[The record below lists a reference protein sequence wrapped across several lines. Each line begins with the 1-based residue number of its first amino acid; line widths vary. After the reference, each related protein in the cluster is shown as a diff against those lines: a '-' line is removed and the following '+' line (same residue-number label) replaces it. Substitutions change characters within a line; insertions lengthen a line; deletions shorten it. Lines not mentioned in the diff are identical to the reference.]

1 MLDIYEKAKELEEV
15 LDLLILT
22 FTLSNGENEY
32 CLEHED
38 EGWCVSYYL
47 KKNKIDMLGFKV
59 KVTELYYYLRF
70 DLCKEGYTVSKYDT
84 FDGCKVLYLT
94 EDFQNFINFIRLY
107 LTLVG

>member
-1 MLDIYEKAKELEEV
+1 
-15 LDLLILT
+15 
-22 FTLSNGENEY
+22 
-32 CLEHED
+32 
-38 EGWCVSYYL
+38 
-47 KKNKIDMLGFKV
+47 MLGFKV

-107 LTLVG
+107 LTLEDERR